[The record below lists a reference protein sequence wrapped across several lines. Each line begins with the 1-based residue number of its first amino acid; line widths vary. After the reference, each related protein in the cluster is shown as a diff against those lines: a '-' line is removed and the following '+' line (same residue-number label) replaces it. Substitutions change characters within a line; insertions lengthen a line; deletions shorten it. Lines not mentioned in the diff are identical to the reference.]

1 MRHDDYTTVT
11 AAAKQFG
18 ISPRRLRYLLQRR
31 VIEGTKP
38 TRDWLVRP
46 SAVAAHLSQEAAQA
60 RRQARPPE
68 AYRITQPIS
77 TIRDAPGEAT
87 ATVPE
92 AAAILGLSES
102 HIRNLARG
110 GALHAQKV
118 GRDWVVPIHKL
129 SAYRQRTKKGRP
141 PKA

>member
-31 VIEGTKP
+31 AIEGIKP

-46 SAVAAHLSQEAAQA
+46 SAVAAYLSQEAAQA
-60 RRQARPPE
+60 RRQARPYE

-77 TIRDAPGEAT
+77 AIRDAPGQTT

-110 GALHAQKV
+110 GTLQARKV
-118 GRDWVVPIHKL
+118 GRDWVVPVDEL
-129 SAYRQRTKKGRP
+129 TAYRQRTRRGRP